1 MDPTLFQSPTTHFHL
16 DGFPLLFILL
26 IGGIALPFLLMG
38 ISQIVQFK
46 HPRATKYTTYES
58 GMATFGDARVQF
70 DVKFYL
76 YALLFILFDI
86 ETAFLFPWAI
96 SFEAL
101 GLRGLVIMYLFVDI
115 LLLGVIYA
123 WRKGALKWQ

>member
-1 MDPTLFQSPTTHFHL
+1 MDPALMMPTTSHFHL
-16 DGFPLLFILL
+16 SGFPLLFILL
-26 IGGIALPFLLMG
+26 IGGLALPFVLMG

-58 GMATFGDARVQF
+58 GMPVFGDARVQF

-86 ETAFLFPWAI
+86 ETAFLFPWAVT
-96 SFEAL
+96 FEEL

-123 WRKGALKWQ
+123 WRKGALRWQ

>member
-1 MDPTLFQSPTTHFHL
+1 MFPLVSQTHFHL
-16 DGFPLLFILL
+16 TGYPILFILL
-26 IGGIALPFLLMG
+26 IGGIALPFLLLT
-38 ISQIVQFK
+38 IAQIVQFK
-46 HPRATKYTTYES
+46 NPTATKYTTYES
-58 GMATFGDARVQF
+58 GMPIFGDAHIQF

-86 ETAFLFPWAI
+86 ETAFLFPWAV
-96 SFEAL
+96 SYELL

-123 WRKGALKWQ
+123 WRKGALRWQ